1 MNNIIIT
8 PILIIFLNNPIP
20 WAGILKSIGCKF
32 ITMDNSV
39 CIKCKGKN
47 GPPVALIRK
56 DLPPLCKTCFLAG
69 CVHKFRSSFGKAN
82 IVKDKESVAL
92 GFTGGASSL
101 AMLFLAKKC
110 QEENRQLRFQPTLI
124 CLYDEYNPYP
134 SEQELLMKQSG
145 FEYHIV
151 RTDQISSD
159 LSLPD
164 IDSSKRMPNSVLTAT
179 EEVTRW
185 SRLDQLKTYTS
196 KTLGFKYLMVG
207 ENASQL
213 ATNCLSGIAQARG
226 GSIASELG
234 FADTRYVDVTILRP
248 MYTFL
253 SKEVALFLRFCNLE
267 PLIEPCL
274 STQHNLKYGPSANS
288 IQRLT
293 QDFISSLQ
301 FGGFPS
307 TTTAILS
314 SASKTLS
321 DDIGTSCRCKICRA
335 PMKPPRRNGA
345 TAEAAFEFSALIS
358 RNTKIDYASAQ
369 ESSPSERSSDLC
381 TCCLVN
387 LTEINESL

>member
-1 MNNIIIT
+1 KD
-8 PILIIFLNNPIP
+8 
-20 WAGILKSIGCKF
+20 KSA
-32 ITMDNSV
+32 
-39 CIKCKGKN
+39 CIKCEGKN
-47 GPPVALIRK
+47 GPPVVRIRK
-56 DLPPLCKTCFLAG
+56 DLPPLCKKCFLAG

-110 QEENRQLRFQPTLI
+110 QEETRHLRFQPTII
-124 CLYDEYNPYP
+124 CLYDEDMPYP
-134 SEQELLMKQSG
+134 SQQELFMKQSG

-151 RTDQISSD
+151 RTDKISSD
-159 LSLPD
+159 LSLPN
-164 IDSSKRMPNSVLTAT
+164 IDASKRVSNSILTAT
-179 EEVTRW
+179 EELTRW
-185 SRLDQLKTYTS
+185 SRLDQLKTYS
-196 KTLGFKYLMVG
+196 SRILGFKYLMVG
-207 ENASQL
+207 DNASQL
-213 ATNCLSGIAQARG
+213 AANCLSGIAQARG

-234 FADTRYVDVTILRP
+234 FADTRYDDVTILRP

-274 STQHNLKYGPSANS
+274 STLHNLKYGPSANS

-314 SASKTLS
+314 SASKTLP
-321 DDIGTSCRCKICRA
+321 DDTGANCHCKICRA
-335 PMKPPRRNGA
+335 PMKPPGGNGA
-345 TAEAAFEFSALIS
+345 TADAAFEFSALIS
-358 RNTKIDYASAQ
+358 RNAKMNYASAQ
-369 ESSPSERSSDLC
+369 ESSPSERPSGIC

-387 LTEINESL
+387 LTEIDESL